1 MGCDLDVDTDGLRR
15 VAAQLQRASTDFAG
29 RPIAQPPAAPPEHAA
44 GSTAAGRE
52 ALRAALSRS
61 QQAVQAAG
69 MLAALAEDLAGRVTA
84 AAVRFEDA
92 EELCRGGR

>member
-1 MGCDLDVDTDGLRR
+1 MSCDLHVDTDGLRR
-15 VAAQLQRASTDFAG
+15 AAAHLQRASTDFAG
-29 RPIAQPPAAPPEHAA
+29 RPASQPPAAPGEHAA
-44 GSTAAGRE
+44 GSAAAGRE

-61 QQAVQAAG
+61 LQAVQAAG